1 MREGVVFEAGGCGQV
16 YLLCLQDS
24 VQEEDHR
31 PQGACPVRGYLIVC
45 SLCLF
50 LFFWAG
56 REGGGIWGDSGMGWI
71 KREWMECGGRLKKGF
86 ATERR
91 I

>member
-1 MREGVVFEAGGCGQV
+1 MREGVAFEAGGCGQV

-31 PQGACPVRGYLIVC
+31 PQGTCSVRGYLIVC

-50 LFFWAG
+50 LLFLGWGMVGGWDLGVMAG
-56 REGGGIWGDSGMGWI
+56 WGGLKGNGWVEI
-71 KREWMECGGRLKKGF
+71 ILKKKGLS
-86 ATERR
+86 
-91 I
+91 